1 MILQPDKRTQKS
13 KTESSDSSTS
23 VSIEEEE
30 EGESGDREEV
40 EDPDETYG
48 MLKYVVYIKN
58 FFM

>member
-1 MILQPDKRTQKS
+1 MILQPDKRTQKR

-23 VSIEEEE
+23 VSIEEE

-48 MLKYVVYIKN
+48 MLKYVVYINN